1 MSFSRELYE
10 KTHKSFISKPYK
22 LSVDKQNAVI
32 FNKEKL
38 WIAPYTA
45 WKVSSFRV
53 ILVRVFPH
61 LDWIQAR
68 ITPNKDTFHVVS
80 KLEKNGLE
88 LFFVSRL
95 SKKTF

>member
-10 KTHKSFISKPYK
+10 KTHKGFISKPYK
-22 LSVDKQNAVI
+22 LSVD
-32 FNKEKL
+32 
-38 WIAPYTA
+38 
-45 WKVSSFRV
+45 
-53 ILVRVFPH
+53 VRVFPH

-68 ITPNKDTFHVVS
+68 ITPNKDTFHVAS